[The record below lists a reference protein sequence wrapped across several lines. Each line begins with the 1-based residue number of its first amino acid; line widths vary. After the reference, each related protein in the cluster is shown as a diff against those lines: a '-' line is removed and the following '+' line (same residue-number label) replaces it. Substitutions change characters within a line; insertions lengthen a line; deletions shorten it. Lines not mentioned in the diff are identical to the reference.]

1 MSLIERFT
9 SGTGSTIRVQGTD
22 AEPSFCAK
30 DVCEALGIVNHR
42 DKVAK
47 LDEDEKRV
55 SVEATPSGR
64 QKMLF
69 VTEPGLYKIILSC
82 RESSIQ
88 GTPSHAFTRW
98 VTHEVLPSIRRHG
111 EFVKQRRL
119 EAAVRE
125 EKARRLWIVFRDLDV
140 WSFNARRKHF
150 GKVCRDTKS
159 VCYVDE
165 FRSPHVLVG
174 KLAEAHQVIRE
185 TMSAAILASVPK
197 NQRLITNYFTNN

>member
-1 MSLIERFT
+1 MSLIQRFT
-9 SGTGSTIRVQGTD
+9 SRAGNTIRVRGTD
-22 AEPSFCAK
+22 AEPSFCVK
-30 DVCEALGIVNHR
+30 DLCSALGIVGHR
-42 DKVAK
+42 NKIK
-47 LDEDEKRV
+47 LLDEDEKRGYNIC
-55 SVEATPSGR
+55 TPSGR
-64 QKMLF
+64 QRMVF
-69 VTEPGLYKIILSC
+69 ATEPGAYTIILSC
-82 RESSIQ
+82 NESKIP
-88 GTPSHAFTRW
+88 GTPAHAFRRW
-98 VTHEVLPSIRRHG
+98 VTHDVLPSIRRHG
-111 EFVKQRRL
+111 EFVRQRRL

-125 EKARRLWIVFRDLDV
+125 EKGRRLWIFFRDLDV

-159 VCYVDE
+159 LCYVDE